1 MTNTNEQITSNDPAT
16 SRWDGRSVIAVSF
29 DEDRNAYNAL
39 TLLKEL
45 DSQRR
50 VGVQEAVVVIRGED
64 GHLVQKDRI
73 ESTFLPATAGGGLIG
88 LLLGIIGGP
97 FGVLIGGA
105 TGLMVGS
112 LFDLADM
119 DETDSALGALS
130 SSVKVGRTELLAVV
144 LEQGHEVVDAAMS
157 GVGGTV
163 LRRSVVDVEA
173 EIAAAEEVE
182 RKAKREARKELL
194 RARHDHD
201 KATINAKIGELRAK
215 LGHGESPADTPD
227 EAATV
232 SH

>member
-1 MTNTNEQITSNDPAT
+1 MTNEQITSNDPAT
-16 SRWDGRSVIAVSF
+16 NRWDGRSVIAVSF

-73 ESTFLPATAGGGLIG
+73 ESTFLPATTGGGLIG

-130 SSVKVGRTELLAVV
+130 SSVKVDRTELLAVV
-144 LEQGHEVVDAAMS
+144 LEQSHEVVDAAMS

-182 RKAKREARKELL
+182 RKAKRNARKELL

-201 KATINAKIGELRAK
+201 KATIKAKIGELRAK
-215 LGHGESPADTPD
+215 LRHGESPADTPD